1 MSSNLS
7 IKLFSQL
14 KVIHRMVT
22 SALTSYML
30 IRDTRHAKEYFL
42 TDSMTLY
49 HCDLQNL
56 PEIQILHRNWT
67 NICVNA

>member
-1 MSSNLS
+1 
-7 IKLFSQL
+7 
-14 KVIHRMVT
+14 MVT

-30 IRDTRHAKEYFL
+30 IRDTLHAKEYFL
-42 TDSMTLY
+42 TGSMTLY

-56 PEIQILHRNWT
+56 PEIQILHRKWT